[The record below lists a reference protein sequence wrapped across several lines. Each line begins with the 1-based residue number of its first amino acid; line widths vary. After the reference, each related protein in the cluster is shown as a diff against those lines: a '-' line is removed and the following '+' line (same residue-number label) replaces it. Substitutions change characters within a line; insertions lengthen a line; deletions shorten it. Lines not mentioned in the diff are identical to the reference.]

1 MACPLL
7 RNAQKLAPR
16 LGEEQNSAPL
26 PLPQKNNRDS
36 YGLLTHISLTMRK
49 ARRRVKDKENTSTDK
64 ERAEFLTKYAAQ
76 NQQ

>member
-1 MACPLL
+1 
-7 RNAQKLAPR
+7 
-16 LGEEQNSAPL
+16 
-26 PLPQKNNRDS
+26 
-36 YGLLTHISLTMRK
+36 MRK